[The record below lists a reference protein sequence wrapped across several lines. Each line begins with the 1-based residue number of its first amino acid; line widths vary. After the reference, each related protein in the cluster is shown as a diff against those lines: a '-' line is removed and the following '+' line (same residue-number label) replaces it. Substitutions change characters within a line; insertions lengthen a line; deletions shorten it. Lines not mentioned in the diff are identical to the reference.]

1 MTLPALDLRTLV
13 FIYVGI
19 RIGLAAVLIYLWR
32 VQHNYPPA
40 RDWAVAALISGAGL
54 FCFALRDLAPVWVSE
69 VLSNALVLP
78 GWMIF
83 DYGIVRAAGRQPPV
97 KLGLA
102 ICALAIGSA
111 AWYNLVSPNHAAR
124 VLTQNLV
131 FAFFDLYAAY
141 ACWKTAEARRLV
153 TFRWVAVLL
162 TFLGIACLWR
172 MASDVVAPTLAFST
186 ASSRTILIAASM
198 FAFPM
203 IVMLLALQTSQ
214 SLQGEINDQARHDML
229 TGAFNR
235 RAFDEFIN
243 REWSRTVRRGDPFS
257 LLTIDIDHFKKFNDQ
272 HGHQTG
278 DATLVQV
285 SKAAQAALRADDI
298 WCRYGGE
305 EFVALLPNTAI
316 EQALTVAER
325 LRCAVAATAITTQRG
340 LLKVSVS
347 VGVAERS
354 SNQAHWSEVLAASD
368 AALYRA
374 KAAGRNQVTAAA
386 GLVAG
391 INR

>member
-1 MTLPALDLRTLV
+1 MAPLLDLRTMV

-83 DYGIVRAAGRQPPV
+83 DYAIVRAAGKQPPV
-97 KLGLA
+97 KLGIA
-102 ICALAIGSA
+102 ICALAVGSA
-111 AWYNLVSPNHAAR
+111 AWHSLVSPNHAAQ

-141 ACWKTAEARRLV
+141 ACSKVVEAGRVL
-153 TFRWVAVLL
+153 TFRLIAVLL
-162 TFLGIACLWR
+162 AFLGMTCLWR
-172 MASDVVAPTLAFST
+172 MVGGVFDIAPAFAQAPQRTL
-186 ASSRTILIAASM
+186 LVAASM

-214 SLQGEINDQARHDML
+214 NLQGEINDQARRDML

-235 RAFDEFIN
+235 RAFDEFVN
-243 REWSRTVRRGDPFS
+243 REWSRSVRRDDPFS

-285 SKAAQAALRADDI
+285 SNAAQAALRADDI

-305 EFVALLPNTAI
+305 EFIALLPNTTI

-325 LRCAVAATAITTQRG
+325 LRCSVAATMIATKKG

-354 SNQAHWSEVLAASD
+354 TTQAHWSEVLAASD

-374 KAAGRNQVTAAA
+374 KAAGRNQVAAA
-386 GLVAG
+386 
-391 INR
+391 

>member
-1 MTLPALDLRTLV
+1 MTPLLDLRTMV
-13 FIYVGI
+13 FVYVGI

-40 RDWAVAALISGAGL
+40 RDWAVAALISGLGL

-83 DYGIVRAAGRQPPV
+83 DYGIVRAAGKQPPL

-102 ICALAIGSA
+102 ICALAVGSA
-111 AWYNLVSPNHAAR
+111 AWHSLVSPNHAAQ

-131 FAFFDLYAAY
+131 FAFFDLYAAH
-141 ACWKTAEARRLV
+141 ACWKVAEAGRVL
-153 TFRWVAVLL
+153 TFRWVAALL
-162 TFLGIACLWR
+162 TFLAIACLWR
-172 MASDVVAPTLAFST
+172 MASDVFDLAPAFAQ
-186 ASSRTILIAASM
+186 ASPRTVLVAASM

-214 SLQGEINDQARHDML
+214 SLQRKINDQARHDML

-235 RAFDEFIN
+235 RAFDEFVN
-243 REWSRTVRRGDPFS
+243 REWSRSVRRSDPFS
-257 LLTIDIDHFKKFNDQ
+257 VLTVDIDHFKKFNDQ

-278 DATLVQV
+278 DATLVEV
-285 SKAAQAALRADDI
+285 SNAAQAALRVDDI

-305 EFVALLPNTAI
+305 EFIALLPNTTV

-325 LRCAVAATAITTQRG
+325 LRRGVEETAIATKKG

-347 VGVAERS
+347 IGVAERRAG
-354 SNQAHWSEVLAASD
+354 QTHWSEVLAVSD
-368 AALYRA
+368 AALYQA
-374 KAAGRNQVTAAA
+374 KASGRNRVAAA
-386 GLVAG
+386 
-391 INR
+391 

>member
-1 MTLPALDLRTLV
+1 MTPLLDLRTMV
-13 FIYVGI
+13 FVYVGI
-19 RIGLAAVLIYLWR
+19 RIGLAVVLIYLWR

-40 RDWAVAALISGAGL
+40 RDWAVAALISAAGL
-54 FCFALRDLAPVWVSE
+54 FCFGLRDLAPVWVSE

-83 DYGIVRAAGRQPPV
+83 DYAIVRAAGKQPPV
-97 KLGLA
+97 KLGIV
-102 ICALAIGSA
+102 ICAVGIGSA
-111 AWYNLVSPNHAAR
+111 AWHSLVSPNHAAQ

-141 ACWKTAEARRLV
+141 ACSKVVEAGRVL
-153 TFRWVAVLL
+153 TFRLIAVLL
-162 TFLGIACLWR
+162 AFLGMTCLWR
-172 MASDVVAPTLAFST
+172 MAGGVFDIAPAFAQAPQRTL
-186 ASSRTILIAASM
+186 LVAASM

-214 SLQGEINDQARHDML
+214 NLQGEINDQARRDML

-235 RAFDEFIN
+235 RAFDEFVN
-243 REWSRTVRRGDPFS
+243 REWSRSVRRDDPFS

-285 SKAAQAALRADDI
+285 SNAAQAALRADDI

-305 EFVALLPNTAI
+305 EFIALLPNTTI

-325 LRCAVAATAITTQRG
+325 LRCSVAATMIATKKG

-354 SNQAHWSEVLAASD
+354 TTQAHWSEVLAASD

-374 KAAGRNQVTAAA
+374 KAAGRNQVAAA
-386 GLVAG
+386 
-391 INR
+391 

>member
-1 MTLPALDLRTLV
+1 MTPLLDLRTMV
-13 FIYVGI
+13 FVYVGI
-19 RIGLAAVLIYLWR
+19 RIGLAVVLIYLWR

-40 RDWAVAALISGAGL
+40 RDWAVAALISAAGL
-54 FCFALRDLAPVWVSE
+54 FCFGLRDLAPVWVSE

-83 DYGIVRAAGRQPPV
+83 DYAIVRAAGKQPPV
-97 KLGLA
+97 KLGIA
-102 ICALAIGSA
+102 ICALAVGSA
-111 AWYNLVSPNHAAR
+111 AWHSLVSPNHAAQ

-141 ACWKTAEARRLV
+141 ACSKVTEAGRVL
-153 TFRWVAVLL
+153 TFRLIAVLL
-162 TFLGIACLWR
+162 AFLGMTCLWR
-172 MASDVVAPTLAFST
+172 MVGGVFDIAPAFAQAPQRTL
-186 ASSRTILIAASM
+186 LVAASM

-214 SLQGEINDQARHDML
+214 NLQGEINDQARRDML

-235 RAFDEFIN
+235 RAFDEFVN
-243 REWSRTVRRGDPFS
+243 REWSRSVRRDDPFS

-285 SKAAQAALRADDI
+285 SNAAQAALRADDI

-305 EFVALLPNTAI
+305 EFIALLPNTTI

-325 LRCAVAATAITTQRG
+325 LRCSVAATMIATKKG

-354 SNQAHWSEVLAASD
+354 TTQAHWSEVLAASD

-374 KAAGRNQVTAAA
+374 KAAGRNQVAAA
-386 GLVAG
+386 
-391 INR
+391 

>member
-1 MTLPALDLRTLV
+1 MTPLLDLRTMV
-13 FIYVGI
+13 FVYVGI
-19 RIGLAAVLIYLWR
+19 RIGLAVVLIYLWR

-40 RDWAVAALISGAGL
+40 RDWAVAALISAAGL
-54 FCFALRDLAPVWVSE
+54 FCFGLRDLAPVWVSE

-83 DYGIVRAAGRQPPV
+83 DYAIVRAAGKQPPV
-97 KLGLA
+97 KLGIA
-102 ICALAIGSA
+102 ICALAVGSA
-111 AWYNLVSPNHAAR
+111 AWHSLVSPNHAAQ

-141 ACWKTAEARRLV
+141 ACWKVVEAGRVL
-153 TFRWVAVLL
+153 TFRLIAVLL
-162 TFLGIACLWR
+162 AFLGMTCLWR
-172 MASDVVAPTLAFST
+172 MAGGVFDIAPAFAQAPQRTL
-186 ASSRTILIAASM
+186 LVAASM

-214 SLQGEINDQARHDML
+214 NLQGEINDQARRDML

-235 RAFDEFIN
+235 RAFDEFVN
-243 REWSRTVRRGDPFS
+243 REWSRSVRRDDPFS
-257 LLTIDIDHFKKFNDQ
+257 LLTIDIDHFKKFNDR

-285 SKAAQAALRADDI
+285 SNAAQAALRADDI

-305 EFVALLPNTAI
+305 EFIALLPNTTI

-325 LRCAVAATAITTQRG
+325 LRCSVAATMIATKKG

-354 SNQAHWSEVLAASD
+354 TTQAHWSEVLAASD

-374 KAAGRNQVTAAA
+374 KAAGRNQVAAA
-386 GLVAG
+386 
-391 INR
+391 

>member
-1 MTLPALDLRTLV
+1 MTPLLDLRTMV
-13 FIYVGI
+13 FVYVGI
-19 RIGLAAVLIYLWR
+19 RIGLAVVLIYLWR

-40 RDWAVAALISGAGL
+40 RDWAVAALISAAGL
-54 FCFALRDLAPVWVSE
+54 FCFGLRDLAPVWVSE

-83 DYGIVRAAGRQPPV
+83 DYAIVRAAGKQPPV
-97 KLGLA
+97 KLGIA
-102 ICALAIGSA
+102 ICALAVGSA
-111 AWYNLVSPNHAAR
+111 AWHSLVSPNHAAQ

-141 ACWKTAEARRLV
+141 ACSKVVEAGRVL
-153 TFRWVAVLL
+153 TFRLIAVLL
-162 TFLGIACLWR
+162 AFLGMTCLWR
-172 MASDVVAPTLAFST
+172 MVGGVFDIAPAFAQAPQRTL
-186 ASSRTILIAASM
+186 LVAASM

-214 SLQGEINDQARHDML
+214 NLQGEINDQARRDML

-235 RAFDEFIN
+235 RAFDEFVN
-243 REWSRTVRRGDPFS
+243 REWSRSVRRDDPFS

-285 SKAAQAALRADDI
+285 SNSAQDALRADDI

-305 EFVALLPNTAI
+305 EFIALLPNTTI

-325 LRCAVAATAITTQRG
+325 LRCSVAATMIATKKG

-354 SNQAHWSEVLAASD
+354 TTQAHWSEVLAASD

-374 KAAGRNQVTAAA
+374 KAAGRNQVAAA
-386 GLVAG
+386 
-391 INR
+391 

>member
-1 MTLPALDLRTLV
+1 MTPLLDLRTMV
-13 FIYVGI
+13 FVYVGI
-19 RIGLAAVLIYLWR
+19 RIGLAVVLIYLWR

-40 RDWAVAALISGAGL
+40 RDWAVAALISAAGL
-54 FCFALRDLAPVWVSE
+54 FCFGLRDLAPVWVSE

-83 DYGIVRAAGRQPPV
+83 DYAIVRAAGKQPPV
-97 KLGLA
+97 KLGIA
-102 ICALAIGSA
+102 ICALAVGSA
-111 AWYNLVSPNHAAR
+111 AWHSLVSPNHAAQ

-141 ACWKTAEARRLV
+141 ACSKVVEAGRVL
-153 TFRWVAVLL
+153 TFRLIAVLL
-162 TFLGIACLWR
+162 AFLGMTCLWR
-172 MASDVVAPTLAFST
+172 MVGGVFDIAPAFAQAPQRTL
-186 ASSRTILIAASM
+186 LVAASM
-198 FAFPM
+198 FAFLM

-214 SLQGEINDQARHDML
+214 NLQGEINDQARRDML

-235 RAFDEFIN
+235 RAFDEFVN
-243 REWSRTVRRGDPFS
+243 REWSRSVRRDDPFS

-285 SKAAQAALRADDI
+285 SNAAQAALRADDI

-305 EFVALLPNTAI
+305 EFIALLPNTTI

-325 LRCAVAATAITTQRG
+325 LRCSVAATMIATKKG

-354 SNQAHWSEVLAASD
+354 TTQAHWSEVLAASD

-374 KAAGRNQVTAAA
+374 KAAGRNQVAAA
-386 GLVAG
+386 
-391 INR
+391 

>member
-1 MTLPALDLRTLV
+1 MTPLLDLRTMV
-13 FIYVGI
+13 FVYVGI
-19 RIGLAAVLIYLWR
+19 RIGLAVVLIYLWR

-40 RDWAVAALISGAGL
+40 RDWAVAALISAAGL
-54 FCFALRDLAPVWVSE
+54 FCFGLRDLAPVWVSE

-83 DYGIVRAAGRQPPV
+83 DYAIVRAAGKQPPV
-97 KLGLA
+97 KLGIA
-102 ICALAIGSA
+102 ICALAVGSA
-111 AWYNLVSPNHAAR
+111 AWHSLVSPNHAAQ

-141 ACWKTAEARRLV
+141 ACSKVVEAGRVL
-153 TFRWVAVLL
+153 TFRLIAVLL
-162 TFLGIACLWR
+162 AFLGMTCLWR
-172 MASDVVAPTLAFST
+172 MVGGVFDIAPAFAQAPQRTL
-186 ASSRTILIAASM
+186 LVAASM

-214 SLQGEINDQARHDML
+214 NLQGEINDQARRDML

-235 RAFDEFIN
+235 RAFDEFVN
-243 REWSRTVRRGDPFS
+243 REWSRSVRRDDPFS

-285 SKAAQAALRADDI
+285 SNAAQAALRADDI

-305 EFVALLPNTAI
+305 EFIALLPNTTI

-325 LRCAVAATAITTQRG
+325 LRCSVAATMIATKKG

-354 SNQAHWSEVLAASD
+354 TTQAHWSEVLAASD

-374 KAAGRNQVTAAA
+374 KAAGRNQVAAA
-386 GLVAG
+386 
-391 INR
+391 

>member
-1 MTLPALDLRTLV
+1 MTPLLDLRTMV
-13 FIYVGI
+13 FVYVGI
-19 RIGLAAVLIYLWR
+19 RIGLSAVLIYLWR

-40 RDWAVAALISGAGL
+40 RDWAVAALISGIGL
-54 FCFALRDLAPVWVSE
+54 FCFALRGLAPVWVSE

-83 DYGIVRAAGRQPPV
+83 DFGIVRAAGKQPPL

-102 ICALAIGSA
+102 ICALAVGSV
-111 AWYNLVSPNHAAR
+111 AWHNLVSPNHAAQ

-141 ACWKTAEARRLV
+141 ACWKVAEAGRVV

-162 TFLGIACLWR
+162 TFLAIACLWR
-172 MASDVVAPTLAFST
+172 MASNVLDLTPAFALALP
-186 ASSRTILIAASM
+186 RTVLVAASM

-214 SLQGEINDQARHDML
+214 SLQRKINDQARHDML

-235 RAFDEFIN
+235 RAFDEFVN
-243 REWSRTVRRGDPFS
+243 REWSRSVRRSDPFS
-257 LLTIDIDHFKKFNDQ
+257 VLTVDIDHFKKFNDQ

-278 DATLVQV
+278 DATLVEV
-285 SKAAQAALRADDI
+285 SNAAQAALRADDI

-305 EFVALLPNTAI
+305 EFIALLPNTTV

-325 LRCAVAATAITTQRG
+325 LRRGVEQAAVATKRG
-340 LLKVSVS
+340 RLKVSVS
-347 VGVAERS
+347 VGVTERRAG
-354 SNQAHWSEVLAASD
+354 QAHWSEVLAVSD
-368 AALYRA
+368 AALYQA
-374 KAAGRNQVTAAA
+374 KAAGRNRVVAA
-386 GLVAG
+386 
-391 INR
+391 

>member
-1 MTLPALDLRTLV
+1 MTPLLDLRTMV
-13 FIYVGI
+13 FVYVGI
-19 RIGLAAVLIYLWR
+19 RIGLAVVLIYLWR

-40 RDWAVAALISGAGL
+40 RDWAVAALISAAGL
-54 FCFALRDLAPVWVSE
+54 FCFGLRDLAPVWVSE

-83 DYGIVRAAGRQPPV
+83 DYAIVRAAGKQPPV
-97 KLGLA
+97 KLGIA
-102 ICALAIGSA
+102 ICALAVGSA
-111 AWYNLVSPNHAAR
+111 AWHSLVSPNHAAQ

-141 ACWKTAEARRLV
+141 ACSKVVEAGRVL
-153 TFRWVAVLL
+153 TFRLIAVLL
-162 TFLGIACLWR
+162 AFLGMTCLWR
-172 MASDVVAPTLAFST
+172 MVGGVFDIAPAFAQAPQRTL
-186 ASSRTILIAASM
+186 LVAASM

-214 SLQGEINDQARHDML
+214 NLQGEINDQARRDML

-235 RAFDEFIN
+235 RAFDEFVN
-243 REWSRTVRRGDPFS
+243 REWSRSVRRDDPFS
-257 LLTIDIDHFKKFNDQ
+257 LLTIDIDHFKKFNDR

-285 SKAAQAALRADDI
+285 SNAAQAALRADDI

-305 EFVALLPNTAI
+305 EFIALLPNTTI

-325 LRCAVAATAITTQRG
+325 LRCSVAATMIATKKG

-354 SNQAHWSEVLAASD
+354 TTQAHWSEVLAASD

-374 KAAGRNQVTAAA
+374 KAAGRNQVAAA
-386 GLVAG
+386 
-391 INR
+391 

>member
-1 MTLPALDLRTLV
+1 MTPLLDLRTMV
-13 FIYVGI
+13 FAYVGI

-40 RDWAVAALISGAGL
+40 RDWAMAALISGLGL

-83 DYGIVRAAGRQPPV
+83 DYGIVRAAGKQPPF

-102 ICALAIGSA
+102 ICAVGVGSA
-111 AWYNLVSPNHAAR
+111 AWHSLVLPNHAAQ

-131 FAFFDLYAAY
+131 FAFFDLYAAH
-141 ACWKTAEARRLV
+141 ACWKVSDAGRAI
-153 TFRWVAVLL
+153 TFRWVAGLL
-162 TFLGIACLWR
+162 TFQAVTCLWR
-172 MASDVVAPTLAFST
+172 MASDVLDIAPAFAQAPPRTVLVAV
-186 ASSRTILIAASM
+186 SM

-214 SLQGEINDQARHDML
+214 SLQRKINDQARHDML

-235 RAFDEFIN
+235 RAFDEFVN
-243 REWSRTVRRGDPFS
+243 REWSRSVRRSDPFS
-257 LLTIDIDHFKKFNDQ
+257 VLTVDIDHFKKFNDQ

-278 DATLVQV
+278 DVTLVEV
-285 SKAAQAALRADDI
+285 SNAARAALRADDI

-305 EFVALLPNTAI
+305 EFIALLPNTTL

-325 LRCAVAATAITTQRG
+325 LRCGVEETAIATKKG

-347 VGVAERS
+347 IGVAERS
-354 SNQAHWSEVLAASD
+354 VGQAHWSEVLAASD
-368 AALYRA
+368 AALYQA
-374 KAAGRNQVTAAA
+374 KAAGRNRVAAA
-386 GLVAG
+386 
-391 INR
+391 